1 MDFPIFSDYSKKI
14 PRKGSGLYYDPLYG
28 YVPLPSYCREAMDLE
43 VFQRLRG
50 IKQLS
55 TVYLTFPGALHTRF
69 DHCVGTSHL
78 ASIMFNKLRE
88 LVNPGDTNAP
98 KINHI
103 TEACMQLSSL
113 FHDTGHGPFGHIFE
127 MFCKRREK
135 FRKWR
140 HEEFSRKL
148 ITGKDKRSNEL
159 KGREFKQ
166 IPEFLNKLKS
176 AFQKKYGKVENLSLL
191 DPPNIYKIGYG
202 KSPDLGSKKLN
213 NKYDFLKDI
222 IASSYGLDRLDYL
235 KRDAYFSGVN
245 TGNIDIGEIISSLL
259 LYRFENKY
267 QLFLKTDAAPA
278 LEALLQARNL
288 VYRRLYH
295 NNVNRSAQE
304 LIIRGLIEL
313 ACNPEDVC
321 LLTDNELL
329 YRFFNDGDFP
339 VEINERIKFRILFE
353 NLEICNHSFIRK
365 FEEGLKD
372 YVEKPDKW
380 LVLKSKEDSIAK
392 KVDMDKGKV
401 FYDIEVI
408 PAVRGEVLG
417 LRWNDIDFVNYNM
430 HLKKTKSGKDRIVPM
445 NSLVAAT
452 LKKQDMGSE
461 FVFPHPQR
469 KDKAL
474 KDVSYSLKTACDK
487 IGIEKFRFHDLR
499 HTAATF
505 MVQAGVDLVTIK
517 EILGHSTIQMT
528 MIYCHSSQEA
538 KRKAVQELEK
548 AFGTPRMVR
557 KEEEMVRKW

>member
-88 LVNPGDTNAP
+88 LVNPDDTNAP

-140 HEEFSRKL
+140 HEEFGRKL
-148 ITGKDKRSNEL
+148 ITGKDKRNNEL
-159 KGREFKQ
+159 KGREFEQ

-245 TGNIDIGEIISSLL
+245 TGNIDIGEIISNLL

-408 PAVRGEVLG
+408 PAVRGE
-417 LRWNDIDFVNYNM
+417 DFNSPVFFDEVENKPKSLFDLAK
-430 HLKKTKSGKDRIVPM
+430 HLDVIYGKDPYTKEDKSTSFNYTVSIIYVSFPFDEIQKDI
-445 NSLVAAT
+445 
-452 LKKQDMGSE
+452 KKLTE
-461 FVFPHPQR
+461 IP
-469 KDKAL
+469 KDKFRSEIERVYRQRL
-474 KDVSYSLKTACDK
+474 EPMIKGFFDEILSVSDKDPKFYKERDTRSHFSNIK
-487 IGIEKFRFHDLR
+487 EKFLNYLS
-499 HTAATF
+499 
-505 MVQAGVDLVTIK
+505 DLVK
-517 EILGHSTIQMT
+517 
-528 MIYCHSSQEA
+528 
-538 KRKAVQELEK
+538 LEK
-548 AFGTPRMVR
+548 GTNL
-557 KEEEMVRKW
+557 